1 MYRHTYVRTYV
12 HTYVVR
18 LVYVYVLY
26 MDVRTYVST
35 IVLIPQ
41 LETCTH
47 FIDTYVCLLLLV
59 CLQSFC
65 ETTYVHSHTHV
76 VYFWCVRT
84 YVCTH
89 VQHVKSYV
97 LLHHSPSPDDKPIRT
112 SVIMAGSQNKKQ
124 KHDRS
129 ANGDDEIGE
138 EEEDPASSTHEGADS
153 KVLHRDISDTEM
165 DIPNS
170 SPPASPASSE
180 NSTSTNQSGPHDVLL
195 RVSEAHLALLADEDG
210 DTPLHI
216 AIIHEKL
223 DLVKHMVKTIT
234 GVFMNLDIAN
244 HMRQVCVCICVC
256 VHKLELH
263 TGYHGN
269 MHQIVLPR

>member
-1 MYRHTYVRTYV
+1 MY
-12 HTYVVR
+12 
-18 LVYVYVLY
+18 
-26 MDVRTYVST
+26 
-35 IVLIPQ
+35 P
-41 LETCTH
+41 
-47 FIDTYVCLLLLV
+47 
-59 CLQSFC
+59 
-65 ETTYVHSHTHV
+65 
-76 VYFWCVRT
+76 
-84 YVCTH
+84 
-89 VQHVKSYV
+89 
-97 LLHHSPSPDDKPIRT
+97 SPSPEDKPIRT

-129 ANGDDEIGE
+129 ANDDDEIGE
-138 EEEDPASSTHEGADS
+138 EEEDPASSTHEGADN

-165 DIPNS
+165 DVPNS

-223 DLVKHMVKTIT
+223 ELVKHMVKTIT
-234 GVFMNLDIAN
+234 GVYMNLDIAN
-244 HMRQVCVCICVC
+244 HMRQVCVC
-256 VHKLELH
+256 VHRLKLH

-269 MHQIVLPR
+269 MYQIVLPR

>member
-1 MYRHTYVRTYV
+1 
-12 HTYVVR
+12 
-18 LVYVYVLY
+18 
-26 MDVRTYVST
+26 
-35 IVLIPQ
+35 
-41 LETCTH
+41 
-47 FIDTYVCLLLLV
+47 
-59 CLQSFC
+59 
-65 ETTYVHSHTHV
+65 
-76 VYFWCVRT
+76 
-84 YVCTH
+84 
-89 VQHVKSYV
+89 
-97 LLHHSPSPDDKPIRT
+97 
-112 SVIMAGSQNKKQ
+112 MAGSQNKKQ

-244 HMRQVCVCICVC
+244 HMRQVCVVCVCMCVCVCVCVCLCVCVC
-256 VHKLELH
+256 VHKLGLH

-269 MHQIVLPR
+269 IYQIVLPR